1 MPYYYYEQPFFTM
14 ERQGREGA
22 SIFEHKSQRK
32 RFFCAPNFYL
42 NLIFIG
48 NRLNEGVN
56 VENQSTLQIKMFRV
70 GQKWQKTKQGEERQK
85 EEQKNYVGNYTGILK
100 IQL

>member
-14 ERQGREGA
+14 ECQGREGT
-22 SIFEHKSQRK
+22 SIFEHKSPRK
-32 RFFCAPNFYL
+32 WFFCSPNFYL

>member
-14 ERQGREGA
+14 ECQVREGA
-22 SIFEHKSQRK
+22 SIFEHKSPRK

-42 NLIFIG
+42 NLVFIG
-48 NRLNEGVN
+48 NRRGSKRRKSKYIANKN
-56 VENQSTLQIKMFRV
+56 VSGWSEMT
-70 GQKWQKTKQGEERQK
+70 KTKQGEERQK
-85 EEQKNYVGNYTGILK
+85 EEQKNYVGNYTGISK